1 MTSPFAFLS
10 VRRRRFPLAGA
21 FFAPGGL
28 SGAAL
33 IHALVA
39 LCSDVVAAAGRC
51 DFRFQRYNS
60 RSLICRIRVLAA
72 LFESLKE
79 SLAPTASSSL
89 PPRFPGSAV
98 LCLREL
104 YIFVYRAKLL
114 LEYCSQSSRLWLLLR
129 NPQISGNFH
138 DIAQELATALDVLP
152 LHGLR
157 LADDVC
163 ELIDLLRLQCKRSK
177 FFVDPDDEELRC
189 EIHSFLARF
198 ETGEVPDPAE
208 LRNTF
213 VNRLGIQ
220 DAGVCRTEI
229 EFLEEQMLSQDEDI
243 DLSVVSGVIALTRY
257 CRFFLFGFHEV
268 EVGKPFVDVYK
279 FSRKRLLS
287 QGSSLREGS
296 SDFSLTIP
304 KDFCCPISLDLMK
317 DPVVVSTGQT
327 YDRSSITQW
336 IEAGHRSCPNSG
348 QTLTHNRLVPN
359 RALRTLISQWCAA
372 YGLPYET
379 PDGSGVSIESITAAC
394 ASKAAI
400 EANRIT
406 ALMLVEQLSAGSQ
419 EVKAVAARELRLM
432 AKTGKENR
440 AFIAEAGAIPALCQL
455 FRSTNPV
462 AQENAL
468 TAILNISIH
477 DGNKRKIMEEDGCLE
492 LIVYVLRHG
501 LTTEA
506 RENAAATLFSLS
518 AVHEF
523 KQMIVDEKGAVAALA
538 DLLMQG
544 SPRGKKDAVMALFNL
559 STHPE
564 SWSRMLDMGSVSAL
578 VGALR
583 DEIVAE
589 EAAGALALLMRH
601 QILAQTIGIED
612 TVITNLVGLM
622 RRGTPKAKE
631 NAVAA
636 LQEMCRR
643 GGSTVTQN
651 VAKMPMLGSLIQTI
665 LLTGTKRARRK
676 AALLVRMCQRC
687 ESTTAAHGNDWNIN
701 STLARTNSLRGSNYR
716 SGDVSVSMSMAIQ
729 VHVL

>member
-1 MTSPFAFLS
+1 MTSPFAYLS

-21 FFAPGGL
+21 FFSPSGL

-33 IHALVA
+33 IHALAA
-39 LCSDVVAAAGRC
+39 LCSDVVAASTRC
-51 DFRFQRYNS
+51 SFRFQGCNA
-60 RSLICRIRVLAA
+60 RSLVRRLRVLVF
-72 LFESLKE
+72 LFEYLKE
-79 SLAPTASSSL
+79 SFGPVASSSL
-89 PPRFPGSAV
+89 PPSTV

-152 LHGLR
+152 LNSLR
-157 LADDVC
+157 LAADVR
-163 ELIDLLRLQCKRSK
+163 EQIDLLRLQCRRSK
-177 FFVDPDDEELRC
+177 FFVDPEEEELRHK
-189 EIHSFLARF
+189 IHSFLARF
-198 ETGEVPDPAE
+198 ETGGVPDPEE

-213 VNRLGIQ
+213 VDLLGIQ

-257 CRFFLFGFHEV
+257 SRFFLFGFHEV
-268 EVGKPFVDVYK
+268 EADKPFIDVYK

-304 KDFCCPISLDLMK
+304 KDFCCTISLDLMK

-327 YDRSSITQW
+327 YDRASITQW
-336 IEAGHRSCPNSG
+336 IEEGHRTCPNSG
-348 QTLTHNRLVPN
+348 QTLTNSRLVPN
-359 RALRTLISQWCAA
+359 RALRNLISQWCAA
-372 YGLPYET
+372 YSLPNET
-379 PDGSGVSIESITAAC
+379 PDGAGVSIDSITAAC
-394 ASKAAI
+394 ASEAAI

-440 AFIAEAGAIPALCQL
+440 SFIAEAGAIPALYRL

-477 DGNKRKIMEEDGCLE
+477 DENKKKIMEENGCLE
-492 LIVYVLRHG
+492 LIVYVLRYG

-518 AVHEF
+518 AVHDF
-523 KQMIVDEKGAVAALA
+523 KKMIADEHGAVAALA

-564 SWSRMLDMGSVSAL
+564 SWSHMLNMGAVSAL
-578 VGALR
+578 AGALR

-589 EAAGALALLMRH
+589 EAAGALTLLMRH
-601 QILAQTIGIED
+601 HILAQTIGSED
-612 TVITNLVGLM
+612 TAITNLVGLM
-622 RRGTPKAKE
+622 KRGTPKAKE
-631 NAVAA
+631 NAIAA

-643 GGSTVTQN
+643 GGSNVIQN
-651 VAKMPMLGSLIQTI
+651 VAKMPMLGGLIQTI
-665 LLTGTKRARRK
+665 LFTGTKRARRK

-687 ESTTAAHGNDWNIN
+687 ESSTATHGNDWSIN
-701 STLARTNSLRGSNYR
+701 NTLVRNNALRGSNYQ
-716 SGDVSVSMSMAIQ
+716 SGDVSVSMPMTIQ
-729 VHVL
+729 VPVL